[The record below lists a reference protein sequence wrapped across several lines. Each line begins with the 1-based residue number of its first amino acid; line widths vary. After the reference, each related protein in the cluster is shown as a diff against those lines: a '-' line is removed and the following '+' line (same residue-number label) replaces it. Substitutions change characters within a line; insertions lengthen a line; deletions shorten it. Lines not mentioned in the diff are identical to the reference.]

1 MTYDPV
7 EILKALSNPSRLEIL
22 KAIYRSG
29 GRGTCQPVVENA
41 EKCCCMG
48 DMIDRF
54 KLAPSTI
61 SHHTKELVR
70 AGLVRVER
78 DGQFVRLLPNPEA
91 LETLTELIGE
101 IVGNIEVSDG
111 IVDREGGSP

>member
-1 MTYDPV
+1 MKYDTV

-29 GRGTCQPVVENA
+29 GCGARATDAPPA
-41 EKCCCMG
+41 DKCCCVG
-48 DMIDRF
+48 DMIERCG
-54 KLAPSTI
+54 LAPSTI

-78 DGQFVRLLPNPEA
+78 DGQFIRLLPNPEA
-91 LETLTELIGE
+91 LEALTGLVGE
-101 IVGNIEVSDG
+101 IKGVNE
-111 IVDREGGSP
+111 EG

>member
-1 MTYDPV
+1 MAYDPV

-22 KAIYRSG
+22 KAIYRAG
-29 GRGTCQPVVENA
+29 ECGTCQPEVATA
-41 EKCCCMG
+41 EQRCCVG

-54 KLAPSTI
+54 KLAPSTV

-91 LETLTELIGE
+91 LETLTELVGE
-101 IVGNIEVSDG
+101 LLGNIE
-111 IVDREGGSP
+111 EE